1 MIREVFRTDP
11 MGVTWIDVTAPTPE
25 ELLGLA
31 AEHGLH
37 AMSVEDTLDPEHL
50 PKYERIDG
58 GVFTILRAY
67 GPDREGMAMQDLTR
81 KIAIFQRDDL
91 VITVHRRELPAIDA
105 LEQHIRR
112 DHAEDRCS
120 PTCLTIALIHE
131 VLSSYE
137 GAFQEAEETLAAFE
151 GAVFQAGER
160 SAYRLKSIYRLKGRV
175 SLLRRL
181 LWLTIGVVR
190 EMMGARE
197 RATPIFQDLREAAE
211 GYHFYAEKILDEASN
226 LLSIHLALAS
236 HRTNEVVRLLT
247 LFSAFFLPLTFIVGV
262 YGMNFD
268 WMPELRQRWGYP
280 AVLLLML
287 AVTLVIYVWFRR
299 RGWLRRPP
307 ED

>member
-1 MIREVFRTDP
+1 MIREVFRAEEI
-11 MGVTWIDVTAPTPE
+11 GVTWIDVTAPTQD

-37 AMSVEDTLDPEHL
+37 AMSVEDALDPEHL

-58 GVFTILRAY
+58 GVFIILRAY
-67 GPDREGMAMQDLTR
+67 GPDREGMAMQDFTR
-81 KIAIFQRDDL
+81 KIAIFQRGDR
-91 VITVHRRELPAIDA
+91 VITIHRRELPVIAA
-105 LEQHIRR
+105 LEQNIRR
-112 DHAEDRCS
+112 EYGEGACR
-120 PTCLTIALIHE
+120 PTFLVVALVHE
-131 VLSSYE
+131 TLSSYDR
-137 GAFQEAEETLAAFE
+137 AFEEAEETLAAFE
-151 GAVFQAGER
+151 AAVFRTGAR
-160 SAYRLKSIYRLKGRV
+160 SSPGLKSIYRLKGRV
-175 SLLRRL
+175 SLIRRL

-190 EMMGARE
+190 EMMGPQE
-197 RATPIFQDLREAAE
+197 RSTPIFQDLREAGE
-211 GYHFYAEKILDEASN
+211 SYHFYAEQVLDEANN
-226 LLSIHLALAS
+226 LLNVHLALAS

-280 AVLLLML
+280 AALVFML
-287 AVTLVIYVWFRR
+287 AVTMVIYVWFRR